1 MKFFLVF
8 SLFVVFVSGC
18 AIFGGGNGRQT
29 QVDDA
34 SIAGEGAGL
43 GYRGSITV
51 LVRTDGG
58 NIMEITVVDSIEDR
72 FVGEAAIEELIDIVI
87 QYNTTDVDV
96 VAGATETSRGFLQAV
111 ENAIMKHHE

>member
-1 MKFFLVF
+1 MKHFLVF
-8 SLFVVFVSGC
+8 LLFSLFVSGC
-18 AIFGGGNGRQT
+18 AIFGGGNDGQA
-29 QVDDA
+29 QFEDA
-34 SIAGEGAGL
+34 SITGEGTGL

-51 LVRTDGG
+51 LVRTGGG

-111 ENAIMKHHE
+111 ENAIIKLP